1 MNLKE
6 KVYALAKERG
16 VKIAQLEKELG
27 MAHSTILKWETSQ
40 PSGETLGKVADY
52 FDVSV
57 DFLLGRHNGYY
68 TDPDVVILAQALKDR
83 PEMRVLFDA
92 SRDVSATDLEAV
104 IEIVKRLKKY

>member
-40 PSGETLGKVADY
+40 PSGETLGKV
-52 FDVSV
+52 VSV